1 MNQATSQSTSQMSAH
16 DAAELFRQPPAR
28 FIDVGEGEVAYRKVG
43 SGPDVLFVHG
53 WPVSGATFRTLLPFL
68 VPHVT
73 CHIIDFPG
81 AGSSKFTDNTSIS
94 LQQHITT
101 LQRVM
106 NALDFDSVS
115 VVGHDS
121 GGLIARYA
129 LADDK
134 RVRSFA
140 LLDTEQSHGLSLKFK
155 SFIASRHLPGLTGS
169 FAFLFGNKRLR
180 KNRLLLGD
188 TFVDSSLIDGEF
200 LVADSSERSHDSSVK
215 PTEFDEFF
223 LQPIH
228 KQRDRTKAAVRLLKT
243 FDTSLVDGLEALHRR
258 ITVPVHLVWGAED
271 KFFPL
276 AWAKEMVGTFPNA
289 RLTVIDNA
297 GLFSHEERPKEVAS
311 ALLSSL

>member
-169 FAFLFGNKRLR
+169 FAFLFGQKRLR
-180 KNRLLLGD
+180 RNRLILGD
-188 TFVDSSLIDGEF
+188 AFVDSSLIDGEF
-200 LVADSSERSHDSSVK
+200 
-215 PTEFDEFF
+215 DEFF

-228 KQRDRTKAAVRLLKT
+228 SKPERTKAAVRLLKS
-243 FDTSLVDGLEALHRR
+243 FDTSLVGGLEALHRR